1 MMNGVFVKNMSFK
14 VGQTMTVVGVT
25 KPEAGDFAVNIGPG
39 EDTIAFHLN
48 PRFDAHGDSNIIVC
62 NSFEGG
68 SWCQEQREQS
78 FPFTL
83 GQEFKISIEFTPS
96 EFVVTLQDGST
107 FRFPNRVGAE
117 KYSAI
122 NFDGDARIRSID
134 IK

>member
-1 MMNGVFVKNMSFK
+1 MNNGMFVKNMSFK
-14 VGQTMTVVGVT
+14 VGQTMTVVGVA

-39 EDTIAFHLN
+39 EDRIALHLN
-48 PRFDAHGDSNIIVC
+48 PRFNAHGDSNIIVC

-68 SWCQEQREQS
+68 NWHQEQREQS
-78 FPFTL
+78 FPFSP
-83 GQEFKISIEFTPS
+83 GKEFKIAIKFTPS
-96 EFVVTLQDGST
+96 EFVVTLPDGST

-117 KYSAI
+117 KYSAL

>member
-25 KPEAGDFAVNIGPG
+25 KPEAGD
-39 EDTIAFHLN
+39 
-48 PRFDAHGDSNIIVC
+48 AHGDSNIIVC

-78 FPFTL
+78 FPFSL

-117 KYSAI
+117 KYSAL
-122 NFDGDARIRSID
+122 NFDGDARIQTID

>member
-1 MMNGVFVKNMSFK
+1 MRLSYLFK
-14 VGQTMTVVGVT
+14 VNEVCHMSVHCS
-25 KPEAGDFAVNIGPG
+25 FAVNIGPG

-48 PRFDAHGDSNIIVC
+48 PRFNAHGDSNIIVC

-68 SWCQEQREQS
+68 NWCQEQREQS
-78 FPFTL
+78 FPFSL

-117 KYSAI
+117 KYSAL